1 MPLKDDF
8 QKASK
13 DVWSLKT
20 KPSNDELLNLYALYK
35 QATDGDVS
43 GPKPGLL
50 DLKGKAKYKAWGEMK
65 GISKDEAMK
74 KYVAAVK
81 RLATA

>member
-1 MPLKDDF
+1 MALKDDF

-13 DVWSLKT
+13 DVWDLKI

-50 DLKGKAKYKAWGEMK
+50 DLKGKAKYKAWSDLK
-65 GISKDEAMK
+65 GTSKDEAMK
-74 KYVAAVK
+74 KYIASVK
-81 RLATA
+81 RLKGA

>member
-13 DVWSLKT
+13 EVWNLRT

-50 DLKGKAKYKAWGEMK
+50 DLKGRAKYKAWSELK
-65 GISKDEAMK
+65 GTSKDEAMK

-81 RLATA
+81 RLKG

>member
-13 DVWSLKT
+13 EVWNLKT

-43 GPKPGLL
+43 GSKPGLL
-50 DLKGKAKYKAWGEMK
+50 DLKGRAKYKAWTELK
-65 GISKDEAMK
+65 GTSKDEAMK

-81 RLATA
+81 RLKG